1 MFNKSITLLLI
12 IVATSLTSLAQVLTV
27 SQLAGQVNP
36 LTSAVPFLGITPDA
50 RAGSMGDCGVASS
63 PDVSSLFWNAAKYAF
78 AESEFGVEASYTPW
92 LRKLVTD
99 INLSYLVAYK
109 KLDKLQT
116 ISGSLRYFSLGNIV
130 FTDITGTTTGNYSPN
145 EFALDFGY
153 TLLLSKNL
161 SGAIALR
168 YIHSDLTGGNSNE
181 GTQTHAGN
189 AIAADIS
196 VYYRHNTTING
207 QNAQWALGTNITNI
221 GNKITYSDDS
231 KSNFL
236 PMNLRIGGSLMYEID
251 DYNSIM
257 AQLDLNKMLIPTPP
271 IYSTTSTNIIEAGM
285 NPDVAVAQAIFQSF
299 YDAPGGFK
307 EEMNEIAYSFGLE
320 YWYAKQFAIRGG
332 YFHENEKKGNRKF
345 LTTGLGLKL
354 NVVNLDLS
362 YIVALQNDHP
372 LKNTLRMSLT
382 FELGKNKKTETKE

>member
-1 MFNKSITLLLI
+1 
-12 IVATSLTSLAQVLTV
+12 
-27 SQLAGQVNP
+27 
-36 LTSAVPFLGITPDA
+36 
-50 RAGSMGDCGVASS
+50 
-63 PDVSSLFWNAAKYAF
+63 
-78 AESEFGVEASYTPW
+78 
-92 LRKLVTD
+92 
-99 INLSYLVAYK
+99 
-109 KLDKLQT
+109 
-116 ISGSLRYFSLGNIV
+116 
-130 FTDITGTTTGNYSPN
+130 
-145 EFALDFGY
+145 
-153 TLLLSKNL
+153 
-161 SGAIALR
+161 
-168 YIHSDLTGGNSNE
+168 
-181 GTQTHAGN
+181 
-189 AIAADIS
+189 
-196 VYYRHNTTING
+196 
-207 QNAQWALGTNITNI
+207 
-221 GNKITYSDDS
+221 
-231 KSNFL
+231 
-236 PMNLRIGGSLMYEID
+236 MNLRIGGSLMYEID